1 MTLHFETAWLL
12 AVFYTTLRLGAVLLM
27 SPILSGLGSLVTVRV
42 LLVLGLS
49 VMLVN
54 ALRLPLPA
62 HGLALGPLITGALL
76 ELAVGVTLAF
86 GVHAGFASF
95 SLAGKVLD
103 IQSGL
108 GMGSVYDPV
117 TRSSAPLFGTM
128 LNMAGV
134 VVFFAL
140 DGHHAF
146 LRGLA
151 YSLQQVPPGTGLAE
165 LPAAAV
171 VRQFGLMFSLAVSLV
186 IPVTLC
192 LLLAEAALAMVSRVL
207 PQMNMFVIGVPVKIV
222 ATIAVLMLTVGNLGP
237 AMGRV
242 YGGIFKYW
250 EQVLG

>member
-1 MTLHFETAWLL
+1 MTLNIDIAWLL

-27 SPILSGLGSLVTVRV
+27 SPIMSGLGGLLMVRV

-54 ALRLPLPA
+54 SLHLPLPA
-62 HGLALGPLITGALL
+62 HGLELGPMIAGALL

-95 SLAGKVLD
+95 TLAGKVLD

-117 TRSSAPLFGTM
+117 TRSSAPLFGTL
-128 LNMAGV
+128 LNMVAV

-151 YSLQQVPPGTGLAE
+151 YSLQQVPPGTGLTE
-165 LPAAAV
+165 WPAAAV

-186 IPVTLC
+186 IPVMLA

-222 ATIAVLMLTVGNLGP
+222 VSIVVLMLTASSLGP

-242 YGGIFKYW
+242 YTGIFTYW

>member
-1 MTLHFETAWLL
+1 MTFHIETAWLL

-42 LLVLGLS
+42 LLVLALS

-54 ALRLPLPA
+54 GLKVPLPA
-62 HGLALGPLITGALL
+62 HGLGPLLAGALL
-76 ELAVGVTLAF
+76 ELALGVMLAF

-95 SLAGKVLD
+95 TLAGKVLD

-117 TRSSAPLFGTM
+117 TRSSAPLFGTL
-128 LNMAGV
+128 LNMVAV

-165 LPAAAV
+165 LPAEAV
-171 VRQFGLMFSLAVSLV
+171 LRQFGLMFSLAVSLV
-186 IPVTLC
+186 IPVMLC

-222 ATIAVLMLTVGNLGP
+222 AAMLVLMLTAGSLGP
-237 AMGRV
+237 AMERV
-242 YGGIFKYW
+242 YGGIFTYW

>member
-1 MTLHFETAWLL
+1 MAFQIDTAWLL
-12 AVFYTTLRLGAVLLM
+12 AVFYTSLRLGAVLLM
-27 SPILSGLGSLVTVRV
+27 SPILAGLRGMVTVRV
-42 LLVLGLS
+42 LLVLALA
-49 VMLVN
+49 VMLVHG
-54 ALRLPLPA
+54 LHLPLPQQ
-62 HGLALGPLITGALL
+62 GLELGPLVVGAVL
-76 ELAVGVTLAF
+76 ELAVGMTLAF
-86 GVHAGFASF
+86 GVFAGFASF
-95 SLAGKVLD
+95 TLAGKILD

-117 TRSSAPLFGTM
+117 TRSGAPLFGTL
-128 LNMAGV
+128 LNMVGV
-134 VVFFAL
+134 AVFFAL

-151 YSLQQVPPGTGLAE
+151 YSLQQVPPGSGFSEWPAE
-165 LPAAAV
+165 AV

-222 ATIAVLMLTVGNLGP
+222 ATIAVLMLSLPSLGP

-242 YGGIFKYW
+242 YNGIFTYW
-250 EQVLG
+250 EQVLV